1 QKAELEVEK
10 LDKSI
15 LPNKKSSDSSYRSA
29 LFARTQAQ
37 KNVEKE
43 EKEITDNDMG
53 FVAKEA
59 AEQKVSETD
68 KNDENWLSRQENS
81 YNAGRKVKEFQE
93 YQDVRAGKKVAPSLL
108 SHSDEIVRNKK
119 WEEYD
124 KIENPDEYL
133 AKLQDD
139 SKKAGQQAMKPSKL
153 MAGAG
158 SVVQDK
164 VGDAAITVELGVN
177 ATKDGLHNTFSQENG
192 AVQSAKQEIKAYD
205 DYLSGKRWN
214 GQNAVYAR
222 EEDRFAAKKRDDNFA
237 AKSPEDYKKELQEKL
252 SIAQKTADENKQET
266 KITQASTGI
275 QLKEE
280 AEKNWEYATKDMSEE
295 DKKNL
300 EGVVDFAQTTV
311 LSAVVGPYA
320 AAGIGVIG
328 AGGDKVFENVKA
340 DNSPELGLLK
350 AYLEQMPKEMVG
362 LVIGKMLGDIPKLA
376 KEAVPD
382 MAMSRQIEIKMST
395 L

>member
-1 QKAELEVEK
+1 
-10 LDKSI
+10 
-15 LPNKKSSDSSYRSA
+15 
-29 LFARTQAQ
+29 
-37 KNVEKE
+37 
-43 EKEITDNDMG
+43 
-53 FVAKEA
+53 
-59 AEQKVSETD
+59 
-68 KNDENWLSRQENS
+68 RQENS

-164 VGDAAITVELGVN
+164 VGDAAITVEFGVN

-395 L
+395 LLAELSASLLMEDEGEQKDNKQIKK